1 MNAPAIRRTPTTR
14 ILQYAGLGFMILLA
28 IWLASYVPAA
38 DWHTFYGAA
47 RAVFQ
52 GLSPYG
58 EPGFNHAPWTVLLIV
73 PFAAFPPNLGRGLVL
88 VATVAVWLY
97 VAWRMRAPTL
107 AVIAMMVSPTAIGS
121 LLAANIDA
129 FILLGIFLPTTWGL
143 LVLLTK
149 PQIGVGPVVYELA
162 HTWRTRGIARV
173 MVAFTPVLVV
183 YVISAV
189 LFPVWIDR
197 FVHTPGNVW
206 NRSLFPYGIPL
217 GLALLWL
224 SWRRQN
230 VMFALASTPFLTP
243 YLTFPTY
250 LIVQVGL
257 LHPDVD
263 RWVPRAWL
271 QAGLCA
277 FLWIIML
284 VFRL

>member
-1 MNAPAIRRTPTTR
+1 MNARAMRRTPTIR
-14 ILQYAGLGFMILLA
+14 ILQYASLGLMIALA
-28 IWLASYVPAA
+28 VWLASYVPAA

-47 RAVFQ
+47 RAAFQ
-52 GLSPYG
+52 WNSPYV
-58 EPGFNHAPWTVLLIV
+58 EPGFNHAPWTVLIV
-73 PFAAFPPNLGRGLVL
+73 MPFAVLPPNLGRGLLL
-88 VATVAVWLY
+88 VCTVAVWLY
-97 VAWRMRAPTL
+97 VAWRMRAPRL
-107 AVIAMMVSPTAIGS
+107 AVIAMIVSPTAIGA

-129 FILLGIFLPTTWGL
+129 LIVLGIFLPGAWGL

-149 PQIGVGPVVYELA
+149 PQIGLGPAVYELA
-162 HTWRTRGIARV
+162 HTWRTRGIV
-173 MVAFTPVLVV
+173 GVAIAFAPVLAV
-183 YVISAV
+183 YVISAAV
-189 LFPVWIDR
+189 FPIWLDR

-217 GLALLWL
+217 GLLLLWL

-230 VMFALASTPFLTP
+230 MMFALASSPFLSP

-250 LIVQVGL
+250 LIVQIGL

-271 QAGLCA
+271 QVALCA

-284 VFRL
+284 AFRL